1 MSAESLWFLAPFR
14 LPSEHAHSI
23 QILNT
28 CRALAGE
35 GVRVRLFVKR
45 NPARPVRSVDEA
57 LAAYGLRPHDLLRIE
72 WLPSTYNP
80 LQGAVLR
87 WKVFRCDERPVF
99 YIRHLRLAST
109 AKGRGLVLTELHKM
123 EDDTRKAVLASDGVV
138 TITSALRD
146 TVRKEIAPAAPVEVI
161 PDAVDLSR
169 FPPVEG
175 GHPPRL
181 VYTGQFQDWKGVD
194 VLVKSLKLVP
204 SLTALLIG
212 GREGTDPLRDGLKA
226 LATQEGVADR
236 IEWTGY
242 LPQAEIPRRLRGGDI
257 GVVSTRAFNGQ
268 DVAASPLKLFEYMSA
283 GLPIVASDLA
293 SIRDVIRPGENGM
306 LFQEGDP
313 EALAAAVRQLVD
325 DPAKRGALAA
335 RAREEATA
343 RYSWQAR
350 AKHILRFIRSFP
362 RSPGRP

>member
-1 MSAESLWFLAPFR
+1 MSGTTLWFLAPFR

-28 CRALAGE
+28 CMALAGE
-35 GVRVRLFVKR
+35 GVRVKLFVKR
-45 NPARPVRSVDEA
+45 NPDRPVRSIEEA
-57 LAAYGLRPHDLLRIE
+57 LAAYALRPHDLLQIVY
-72 WLPSTYNP
+72 LPSTYNP

-87 WKVFRCDERPVF
+87 WNVFRCKERPVF
-99 YIRHLRLAST
+99 YIRHLRLAPT

-123 EDDTRKAVLASDGVV
+123 EDDTRKGVLASDGVV
-138 TITSALRD
+138 TITSALRE
-146 TVRKEIAPAAPVEVI
+146 TVLKEISPSAPVEVI

-175 GHPPRL
+175 RHPPRL

-194 VLVKSLKLVP
+194 VLVKSLKQLP
-204 SLTALLIG
+204 SLTALMIG
-212 GREGTDPLRDGLKA
+212 GREGSDPLRDGLKA
-226 LATQEGVADR
+226 LASQEGVADR

-242 LPQAEIPRRLRGGDI
+242 LPQADIPRRLRGGDI

-306 LFQEGDP
+306 LFREGDP
-313 EALAAAVRQLVD
+313 AALASSVRQLVD
-325 DPAKRGALAA
+325 DPERRDALAA
-335 RAREEATA
+335 RAREEAAA

-350 AKHILRFIRSFP
+350 AKHLLEFIRSFP
-362 RSPGRP
+362 R